1 MAVLLSIVVP
11 VYDVEQYLPRCIDSI
26 LKQSFTDFELILVN
40 DGSPDNCP
48 IICDEYADKDDRI
61 KVIHKENGGLSDAR
75 NTGINKARG
84 KYISF
89 IDSDDFIVENTYEV
103 LISQAEINSLD
114 IITGNALNYYS
125 EENIRLKTRKRSFE
139 SVLNGRSFLKKSYD
153 EGAMVHCVVSS
164 IYSSALIKDNNLFFK
179 KGILHEDNLWT
190 PQVFLKA
197 ERVMYYD
204 IDFYMHFQREGSI
217 TKRKDKTKNGIDL
230 INICYELEEI
240 YKTIQEE
247 DIRDILNDVLVSTY
261 LRAVCIG
268 NLTRKEYKCIV
279 NRSFVVGKSYR
290 IKNKIKAAIFFASPM
305 LYVKLFKKYYN

>member
-1 MAVLLSIVVP
+1 MALLSIVVP

-40 DGSPDNCP
+40 DGSTDNCP

-89 IDSDDFIVENTYEV
+89 IDSDDFIVENAYEV
-103 LISQAEINSLD
+103 LISQAEKKSLD
-114 IITGNALNYYS
+114 IVTGAAIEYYA
-125 EENIRLKTRKRSFE
+125 ENNQKPKGIKRSFTNE
-139 SVLNGRSFLKKSYD
+139 VMSGIDFLTKSYM
-153 EGAMVHCVVSS
+153 EKAMLHCVQ
-164 IYSSALIKDNNLFFK
+164 YSVYRFDIIKDNNLYFK

-217 TKRKDKTKNGIDL
+217 TKSKDKTKNGID
-230 INICYELEEI
+230 IVNICYELEEI